1 MEISYGL
8 CLYIMQFIQRFNRS
22 SIIIQST
29 DYSMELLLSL
39 KLIFALI
46 LVTTMKRVAQNDISF
61 L

>member
-46 LVTTMKRVAQNDISF
+46 LVTMKRVAQNDISF